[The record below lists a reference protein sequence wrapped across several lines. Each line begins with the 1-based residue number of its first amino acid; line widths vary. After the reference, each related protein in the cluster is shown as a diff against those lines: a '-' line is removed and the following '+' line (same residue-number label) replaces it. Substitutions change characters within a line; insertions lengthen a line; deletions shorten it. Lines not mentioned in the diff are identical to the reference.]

1 MCISSCESRQQAYE
15 KAEYL
20 FQHWQLKEA
29 SVLIDTQ
36 LKQALAP
43 QEIWKFNLLKANV
56 LFSQNNITEALAILN
71 RKPAPEDR
79 LLEATRLML
88 LGQIATLESDAP
100 LARQMFDQS
109 LTLARQSKSVETEA
123 QIELR
128 LSTLQ
133 MSENQLIEAEATVQQ
148 AIAKAV
154 ALGNDH
160 LLGQCL
166 GNIGVLMLKEN
177 RWSDAIYWLE
187 RALKIFEEL
196 GLKRDVAK
204 ATGNLGACYRKLGN
218 LDQAEALLTKA
229 EQGLKDVADFKSQQI
244 WLNNLGGLL
253 EDRGDHQGALSFF
266 QRAFQIT
273 SNESKR
279 ADIIQ
284 NLAVAHI
291 GLEKYVEA
299 ERFNEEARNLYK
311 KLKTPSGMA
320 LHSFNAA
327 RIARGRKD
335 FPLAEALYKA
345 AQGAVD
351 SEVQLETA
359 SGLVGLFV
367 ESNQP
372 AKAAAAFEKAGGLAE
387 ERRTTMNGS
396 SDRIFYFAKQRHL
409 FEEYVDYL
417 VAQGRTEQALAV
429 ADSGRARAMGDSLG
443 NNSGN
448 PIALSRATNRTILY
462 YSLGTRESHLWVIQP
477 SGIAVYPLPPEN
489 EICILVDE
497 YRKFIDAVREP
508 LDNTEGARA
517 KLFQILLEPARKHTK
532 YGSPLLIVPDTVLHS
547 INFETLPSFGD
558 HLFLIED
565 HELAVSPS
573 LRTIRL
579 QQTAPSST
587 RSLLVVGSPDQYPA
601 PFKTLPNSAREVEYA
616 AAAFPAG
623 RVKQLLGT
631 NASRAEYL
639 KADAGNFNFLHFAIH
654 ATANSANPM
663 DSALILKDDPKGY
676 RVTANDIAR
685 QKLSA
690 ELVIL
695 SACRSAGAKAFSG
708 EGLVGLSHAFLKAGA
723 KRVIAG
729 LWNVDDKAAAD
740 LFGDLYV
747 GIKVGQSPGAALREA
762 KLKMIHSDKYLR
774 KPYYWGPWQL
784 YVTTTQ

>member
-1 MCISSCESRQQAYE
+1 M
-15 KAEYL
+15 
-20 FQHWQLKEA
+20 
-29 SVLIDTQ
+29 IDTQ
-36 LKQALAP
+36 LSRALAP

-56 LFSQNNITEALAILN
+56 LISQTNSTKAVAILE

-88 LGQIATLESDAP
+88 LGQIATSQSNAP
-100 LARQMFDQS
+100 LAKQQLDQS
-109 LTLARQSKSVETEA
+109 LALAKQSGSLETET

-128 LSTLQ
+128 L
-133 MSENQLIEAEATVQQ
+133 NQLHILQDQWIEAETTVKQ

-166 GNIGVLMLKEN
+166 GNMGVLMLRQN
-177 RWSDAIYWLE
+177 RWDDAIYWLE
-187 RALKIFEEL
+187 RSLKIFQEL
-196 GLKRDVAK
+196 GLKRDIAK
-204 ATGNLGACYRKLGN
+204 ATGNLGVCYRKLGN
-218 LDQAEALLTKA
+218 LDEAESLLTKA
-229 EQGLKDVADFKSQQI
+229 EQGMKDVEEFKSQQI

-253 EDRGDHQGALSFF
+253 EDRGDHQGALTFF
-266 QRAFQIT
+266 QRALQIT
-273 SNESKR
+273 STENKR
-279 ADIIQ
+279 ADIIH

-291 GLEKYVEA
+291 GLEKYEA
-299 ERFNEEARNLYK
+299 AMKFNDEARDLYK
-311 KLKTPSGMA
+311 KLNIPSGLA
-320 LHSFNAA
+320 LNYFNAA
-327 RIARGRKD
+327 RIARGRKQ
-335 FPLAEALYKA
+335 FPQAEALYTA
-345 AQGAVD
+345 AQSAID
-351 SEVQLETA
+351 SELQLEAA
-359 SGLVGLFV
+359 SELVGLFV

-372 AKAAAAFEKAGGLAE
+372 AKAAAAFEQAGGLAE
-387 ERRTTMNGS
+387 KRRTTMNGNT
-396 SDRIFYFAKQRHL
+396 DRIFYFAKHRHL
-409 FEEYVDYL
+409 FQEYVDYL
-417 VAQGRTEQALAV
+417 LAQGKKEQALAV

-448 PIALSRATNRTILY
+448 PTALSRAANRTILY

-477 SGIAVYPLPPEN
+477 TGIAVYPLPPEN
-489 EICILVDE
+489 EIRILVDE

-508 LDNTEGARA
+508 LDNTDGARA
-517 KLFQILLEPARKHTK
+517 KLFQILLEPARKHIK
-532 YGSPLLIVPDTVLHS
+532 EDAPLLIVPDTVLHS
-547 INFETLPSFGD
+547 INFETLPSFGR

-579 QQTAPSST
+579 QQAAPSAT
-587 RSLLVVGSPDQYPA
+587 RSLLVVGSPDHYPA
-601 PFKTLPNSAREVEYA
+601 PFKSLPNSAREVEYA
-616 AAAFPAG
+616 AAAFPADL
-623 RVKQLLGT
+623 VKPLLGA

-639 KADAGNFNFLHFAIH
+639 KTDAGKFTFLHFAIH

-747 GIKVGQSPGAALREA
+747 GIKAGQSPGAALREA
-762 KLKMIHSDKYLR
+762 KLKMINSSKYLR

-784 YVTTTQ
+784 YVNTTQ

>member
-1 MCISSCESRQQAYE
+1 M
-15 KAEYL
+15 
-20 FQHWQLKEA
+20 
-29 SVLIDTQ
+29 IDTQ

-56 LFSQNNITEALAILN
+56 LISLNSRTEATAVLN

-79 LLEATRLML
+79 LLEAKRLML
-88 LGQIATLESDAP
+88 LGQIATQQSSAP
-100 LARQMFDQS
+100 LAKQQLEQS
-109 LTLARQSKSVETEA
+109 LALARQSGSVETEA
-123 QIELR
+123 QTELR
-128 LSTLQ
+128 LSALHILQ
-133 MSENQLIEAEATVQQ
+133 DQWIEAEATLQQ

-166 GNIGVLMLKEN
+166 GNMGVLMLREN
-177 RWSDAIYWLE
+177 RWGDAIYWLE
-187 RALKIFEEL
+187 QALKIFEDQ
-196 GLKRDVAK
+196 GIKRDIAR

-218 LDQAEALLTKA
+218 SDYAVSLLTKA
-229 EQGLKDVADFKSQQI
+229 EQGSKDTGDHKAQQT

-253 EDRGDHQGALSFF
+253 EESENHQGALAFF
-266 QRAFQIT
+266 QRALQLS
-273 SNESKR
+273 SNENKM
-279 ADIIQ
+279 AEIIQ
-284 NLAVAHI
+284 NLAIVQI
-291 GLEKYVEA
+291 GLERY
-299 ERFNEEARNLYK
+299 EEAGRLNDQARDLYK
-311 KLKTPSGMA
+311 KLNISSGVAMHA
-320 LHSFNAA
+320 FNAA
-327 RIARGRKD
+327 RIARGRKQ
-335 FPLAEALYKA
+335 FPQAEALYTA
-345 AQGAVD
+345 AQSSAD
-351 SEVQLETA
+351 SELQLEAT

-367 ESNQP
+367 ESNQS
-372 AKAAAAFEKAGGLAE
+372 AKAAAAFESAGWQAE
-387 ERRTTMNGS
+387 KRRTTMNGDT
-396 SDRIFYFAKQRHL
+396 DRMFYFAKQRHL
-409 FEEYVDYL
+409 FQEYVDYL
-417 VAQGRTEQALAV
+417 VKQGKKEQALVV
-429 ADSGRARAMGDSLG
+429 ADSGRAKVMGDSLG
-443 NNSGN
+443 NTAGN

-489 EICILVDE
+489 EIRILVDE

-508 LDNTEGARA
+508 LDNTDGARA
-517 KLFQILLEPARKHTK
+517 KLFQILLEPARKHVK
-532 YGSPLLIVPDTVLHS
+532 EDAPLLIVPDSVLHS

-558 HLFLIED
+558 HRFLIED

-579 QQTAPSST
+579 QQARPSAA
-587 RSLLVVGSPDQYPA
+587 RSLLVVGSPDHYPA

-616 AAAFPAG
+616 IAAFPADN
-623 RVKQLLGT
+623 VKPLLGA

-639 KADAGNFNFLHFAIH
+639 RADAGRFSFLHFAIH

-676 RVTANDIAR
+676 RVTANDIAS

-740 LFGDLYV
+740 LFGNLYI

-762 KLKMIHSDKYLR
+762 KLKMIHSSKYLR

-784 YVTTTQ
+784 YVNTTQ